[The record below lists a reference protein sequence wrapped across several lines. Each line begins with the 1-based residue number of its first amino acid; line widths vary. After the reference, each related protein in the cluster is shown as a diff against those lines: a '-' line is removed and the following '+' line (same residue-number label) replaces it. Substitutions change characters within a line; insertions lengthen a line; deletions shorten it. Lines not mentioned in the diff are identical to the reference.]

1 MRAFVVTI
9 IGALVGALASCATD
23 APDGQPSVSTGCPAG
38 EPRTGT
44 SIVRKDNCVPT
55 TAEARE
61 AARRQA
67 ELLQAEQER
76 IRNNSRKGN

>member
-1 MRAFVVTI
+1 MRAIVITVA
-9 IGALVGALASCATD
+9 GALVSALASCASGD
-23 APDGQPSVSTGCPAG
+23 SGGQSSVSAACPAG

-44 SIVRKDNCVPT
+44 SIVRRDKCIPT
-55 TAEARE
+55 TAEERE

-67 ELLQAEQER
+67 ELLQAEQDR